1 MHFKITAATIATTA
15 MLLAPAAASAFD
27 QPYFPYQPG
36 DPQLN
41 GCPSGYEALNVTI
54 LSAAG
59 YHVAVIVDSP
69 ANGGNGDGIIC
80 GNPVSAGEMA
90 ARFAGENVPI
100 IFSFRDNNLEPFA
113 G

>member
-1 MHFKITAATIATTA
+1 MLIA
-15 MLLAPAAASAFD
+15 PSAASAFD

-41 GCPSGYEALNVTI
+41 GCPSGFEALQVSI

-59 YHVAVIVDSP
+59 YHVTAVVDSP

-80 GNPVSAGEMA
+80 GKPVSAGEMT
-90 ARFAGENVPI
+90 ARFSSENVPI

-113 G
+113 R